1 MNVLIV
7 GGGLFGCTIAIEL
20 AKKHNVTMIEK
31 NADIMLEASLANH
44 NRLHFGYHYPRS
56 AKTARQCLDGLLA
69 FMMHYPRAAVTDFPN
84 YYAIANDGS
93 FVSANEFAKFCDDVG
108 IYYTEEYP
116 EHEYLARE
124 YLQACFRVREPIFN
138 YQLLKNSVLSALSTS
153 GVTVLLESEVSG
165 AKQTGSG
172 EYMVTVSGTTG
183 SETIFAE
190 KVINATYANL
200 NEVNRLFGVRPR
212 ELRFE
217 YCMIPIFKRK
227 HSDMGLTVM
236 DGAYCTI
243 MPHAGNPGHSLLWHV
258 DASVY
263 SHSANVKNLRLPK
276 DKAETDAV
284 CDSIYKMSSRWM
296 PFLADVEPVDFFATP
311 KAVEENKFDARTS
324 EVVEY
329 PEAPNLLSV
338 LGGKIATSVQVA
350 YHIRDILDGRS
361 NAGRVLV

>member
-1 MNVLIV
+1 MNVLVV

-20 AKKHNVTMIEK
+20 AKKHNVTMVEK
-31 NADIMLEASLANH
+31 NSDIMLEASLANH

-56 AKTARQCLDGLLA
+56 AKTARQCLEGLLA
-69 FMMHYPRAAVTDFPN
+69 FMMHYSNAVVADFPN
-84 YYAIANDGS
+84 YYAIADDGS
-93 FVSANEFAKFCDDVG
+93 FVDADKFTKFCDEVG
-108 IYYTEEYP
+108 IYYAEEYP
-116 EHEYLARE
+116 GPEYLAEE

-138 YQLLKNSVLSALSTS
+138 YSLLKREVVSALNRSNVNVS
-153 GVTVLLESEVSG
+153 LQSAVTG

-172 EYMVTVSGTTG
+172 EYVVTVDGPSG
-183 SETIFAE
+183 SKTIFAE
-190 KVINATYANL
+190 KIVNATYANL
-200 NEVNRLFGVRPR
+200 NEVNQLFGVRPR

-217 YCMIPIFKRK
+217 HCIIPIFKRD
-227 HSDMGLTVM
+227 HPDMGLTVM

-276 DKAETDAV
+276 NEAETKDI
-284 CDSIYKMSSRWM
+284 CDSIYKMSSKWM
-296 PFLADVEPVDFFATP
+296 PFLGDVEPVGFFATP

-361 NAGRVLV
+361 NAGKVLV